1 MDSGTFKL
9 LLLLVLVVGFTVGV
23 GYGVFNLD
31 FDNLSDTTVVATVTD
46 TAFPEIH
53 EDVVENVTYDNY
65 DYNYSYYDDSSYND
79 VETTQDSSYTQDYS
93 EPAYEDYSGDG
104 SNQGYQE
111 GGGVVDG

>member
-31 FDNLSDTTVVATVTD
+31 FDNISETTTVAIVTD

-53 EDVVENVTYDNY
+53 EDIVENTTYTYDN
-65 DYNYSYYDDSSYND
+65 SSYDDSYD
-79 VETTQDSSYTQDYS
+79 YVETTEDSSYDSGSYDYPS
-93 EPAYEDYSGDG
+93 D
-104 SNQGYQE
+104 QGYDGGSSESGQDSGQE
-111 GGGVVDG
+111 GGSYEG